1 MIMKKLV
8 TSLLIICI
16 LMLPLALA
24 AGGEEPGG
32 EPVVIRFGYAQTR
45 NYIAFAEGLLDLARK
60 MAGAGLL
67 SDSILKEYE
76 GVDFEET
83 FQDEDI
89 NKLWNDICDANIP
102 GSRYQ
107 FVREAFFDMSLM
119 EEKDHEKMVNRDDVD
134 IMLTMGTRPG
144 VYFANN
150 EKKNKFINL
159 YAADPIASK
168 IVKSETERY
177 TDNAYAVV
185 DTTPYLR
192 QLDVGYNFLQ
202 FKKLG
207 MVYEASET
215 AYIYSAVKEV
225 MQKSE
230 EYGFE
235 VVYKNVTEP
244 VSEDDFD
251 RYYRELKQAYRELI
265 DEGMDCL
272 YITVSSIDY
281 ETKLMELLEDAVI
294 PAGVMTLAQADLAPL
309 KYGALLGV
317 TLTDSAE
324 IAEHVFR
331 QLERYST
338 EGVPFNELDMVCE
351 VTPRIG
357 LNITTA
363 KKTGFDPG
371 FKKLLMTD
379 RIYRNKEIQK

>member
-1 MIMKKLV
+1 MKKLV
-8 TSLLIICI
+8 TSLLIMCI

>member
-8 TSLLIICI
+8 TSLLIMCI